1 MENKLRIHHKNQ
13 YVDAREIQHRL
24 IFKRRSADRFI

>member
-13 YVDAREIQHRL
+13 YVNGREIQLRL
-24 IFKRRSADRFI
+24 TFKRRSADSLI